1 MWPFSTSKK
10 CHDFTFK
17 PSLQCQE
24 AAYSAARGFLVQ
36 FPGTND
42 RSNSR
47 ISPMYGYAIMQ
58 LIFFERELYFFFV
71 FSSTVLLS
79 VCPPRGSIPLD
90 NRDNSFSRSRSSSVT
105 SIDKD
110 VREAITSFYFSQA
123 LVRKT
128 DSSVSPALW
137 VGTSLGAVLSI
148 SVNFPPPG
156 EQRLQQ
162 PVIVSPSGKFVFI
175 HANRF
180 FLSLLYFINK
190 T

>member
-1 MWPFSTSKK
+1 MRPFSASKK

-24 AAYSAARGFLVQ
+24 AAYSAAHRFLVQ
-36 FPGTND
+36 FPGTNG
-42 RSNSR
+42 RSNNR
-47 ISPMYGYAIMQ
+47 ISPMYRCVIMHF
-58 LIFFERELYFFFV
+58 LFEWELYFFLV
-71 FSSTVLLS
+71 FRPTVLLS

-110 VREAITSFYFSQA
+110 AREAITSFYFSQA
-123 LVRKT
+123 PARKT
-128 DSSVSPALW
+128 DSSVNPALW

-180 FLSLLYFINK
+180 FDHYIS
-190 T
+190 